1 MGSNP
6 AIEDAAQVA
15 TRQLCLNRNL
25 IVTKS
30 RRRKILMMPRYLSNE
45 ISTDRFFSFKKSSSY
60 QNNFLIFWKSVATK
74 KNILLRGLT
83 K

>member
-6 AIEDAAQVA
+6 AIEDAAQVD
-15 TRQLCLNRNL
+15 TRQLCLNRNQ

-45 ISTDRFFSFKKSSSY
+45 ISTDRFFLSKNPVLIKTIFSSFGIRCDEEKH
-60 QNNFLIFWKSVATK
+60 FAARFD
-74 KNILLRGLT
+74 
-83 K
+83 